1 MKNYN
6 KIPKI
11 NPGIIS
17 FQRPFLR
24 GLFLERLIF
33 RRAYLRREICVSK
46 RGLFSEFYGSV
57 ECYPTKAEEQP
68 SRCIIA
74 VEI

>member
-1 MKNYN
+1 MKNYS

-11 NPGIIS
+11 NPGAYI
-17 FQRPFLR
+17 FQRLFLK

-33 RRAYLRREICVSK
+33 RGAYLRREICVSK
-46 RGLFSEFYGSV
+46 RGLFWEFYCNV

-68 SRCIIA
+68 SRCIFA